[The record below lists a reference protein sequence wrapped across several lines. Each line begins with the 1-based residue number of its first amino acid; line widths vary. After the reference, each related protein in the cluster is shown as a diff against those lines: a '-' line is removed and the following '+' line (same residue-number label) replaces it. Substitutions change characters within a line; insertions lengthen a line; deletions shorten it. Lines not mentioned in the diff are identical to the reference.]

1 MLLFFLFTC
10 LSFILFLKSLP
21 LKSLPLWASEMTLL
35 SLWSH
40 REFSAFCISSLMNS
54 FCRSFIP
61 RTCSKMS
68 IKKINLSS
76 RVDNVEIGEKS
87 VLDLPELVLECIL
100 EKLPPAELFNMAG
113 VCSSL
118 RNRCVSDH
126 LWERHM
132 RQKWG
137 RVIGPAAY
145 RQWKWYIATRR
156 DIGNLKQG
164 NQSGLARLL
173 IAVWPLS
180 WTNSKLDNSEK
191 QRIPLPTDSIMS
203 WYLALETGKFCFPA
217 QVYNR
222 ENGHVGFMLSCYDAE
237 LSYDSQTDTFQ
248 ARYPPHGRRA
258 GAIESNVTWDRLR
271 AQPVDAPPHDLH
283 ISDCLNDLQPGDHIE
298 IQWRRN
304 EEFPYGWWYGVVGH
318 LESCDG
324 NANYCRCHNSDTVML
339 EFRQYAPGSR
349 WRHTAINRRNH
360 REEGNEAD
368 GFYGG
373 IRKLKTEREISMW
386 KSLWP
391 TEVLE

>member
-1 MLLFFLFTC
+1 
-10 LSFILFLKSLP
+10 
-21 LKSLPLWASEMTLL
+21 
-35 SLWSH
+35 
-40 REFSAFCISSLMNS
+40 MNS
-54 FCRSFIP
+54 FYRSFIP

-164 NQSGLARLL
+164 KQSGLARLL

-304 EEFPYGWWYGVVGH
+304 EEFPYGWWYGAVGH